1 MKKTTILNT
10 VMVGGGLAL
19 SFFFALGGWAI
30 NTNCGIRTPGILVA
44 QSLPTNGQSELA
56 GFGEMLKT
64 QLFVDWIFWFVVL
77 WLLYFLI
84 VRLTRRLKRP
94 R

>member
-1 MKKTTILNT
+1 MKKNTILNA
-10 VMVGGGLAL
+10 VLVAGGVAL
-19 SFFFALGGWAI
+19 SLLLAVGAWSI
-30 NTNCGIRTPGILVA
+30 YTNCGIRTPGILA
-44 QSLPTNGQSELA
+44 TESLPKIGQGELA